1 MLILCIHT
9 IEFNVFPWYIISK
22 IFNILELDRWFGP
35 TQALIRIIG
44 AMLIAKMAE
53 RIDLQN
59 VFKGRY

>member
-1 MLILCIHT
+1 MFSHGILSQK
-9 IEFNVFPWYIISK
+9 F
-22 IFNILELDRWFGP
+22 FNILELDRWFGP